1 MMASDRNFNRIPA
14 AAGLALVLLAALPA
28 AAQSGAPDAG
38 APAVAPA
45 AADRGDSAAAAAPAP
60 QVASESALSPQRPAS
75 QASAA
80 AAAAENSDRGAPAGL
95 FSAIKVFGAA
105 GLLVSLFLV
114 GFLLLRK
121 CAPRYFVRRPAQKS
135 LRLVESLSMGEKR
148 SIAVIEV
155 AGKVLLVGNTPH
167 QITLLASLDDELF
180 RPAEETAPARAASG
194 SRRGRFVNL
203 LTSQKSGASPES
215 AKAGTL
221 PPDLR
226 GKMRELRAALEG

>member
-1 MMASDRNFNRIPA
+1 MMARDRNFNWIPA

-28 AAQSGAPDAG
+28 AAQGGAPDAG
-38 APAVAPA
+38 PPA
-45 AADRGDSAAAAAPAP
+45 AADRSDSAAAATPAP
-60 QVASESALSPQRPAS
+60 QVASESALSPRRPAP

-80 AAAAENSDRGAPAGL
+80 AAAAENSDRDAPAGL

-105 GLLVSLFLV
+105 GLLLSLFLV

-121 CAPRYFVRRPAQKS
+121 CAPRYFARRPAQKS

-167 QITLLASLDDELF
+167 QITLLASLGDELF
-180 RPAEETAPARAASG
+180 RPAEETAPARAVSG

-203 LTSQKSGASPES
+203 LASQKSGASPES
-215 AKAGTL
+215 AKTGTL